1 MKNKF
6 SLLYKIFKTFGFYS
20 SVRFIIAHIFKME
33 SVYVFIRELD
43 RKIVMRPWTGDFAT
57 LRRVIWDKEYEFELN
72 DVKSV
77 VDLGANIGIST
88 IMLANKFPN
97 AKIIA
102 LEPEMYNFQLLRM
115 NVKGLSNISI
125 LNNAIWYKDGTVEI
139 INFDVKS
146 NEFKCANS
154 NGSSNSQ
161 QIESISIPT
170 LMHRY
175 NLKTIDLL
183 KVDVEGAEEELFAKG
198 NLDWIVKTNC
208 CIIEIHSPNF
218 QSDLLEIMG
227 NKFSHTVKGEKI
239 LFTRSQ

>member
-57 LRRVIWDKEYEFELN
+57 LRQVIWDKEYEFELD

-88 IMLANKFPN
+88 IMLANKFSN

-115 NVKGLSNISI
+115 NVKGLNNISI

-154 NGSSNSQ
+154 NGSSKSQ

-183 KVDVEGAEEELFAKG
+183 KVDVEGAEEELFAKV